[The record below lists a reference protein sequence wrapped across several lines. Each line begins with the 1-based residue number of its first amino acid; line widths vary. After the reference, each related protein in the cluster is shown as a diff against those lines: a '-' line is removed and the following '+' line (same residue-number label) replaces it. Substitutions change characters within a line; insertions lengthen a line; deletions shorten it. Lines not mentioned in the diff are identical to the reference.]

1 MVTYAEAAVR
11 KPIKAVLKYTMVNL
25 GVVTV
30 AEEERC
36 VVREAARR
44 AKNDVLVCDPRGA
57 RSRSLQTTRSQ
68 LGRRK
73 KKKRA
78 LFYLGGVLSQACDG
92 CFLVSCL
99 YLACILLSRSYKL
112 AVLAAL
118 MVPMMLVLVSKE
130 EEQARARSEH
140 RRVDVSMLSYFL
152 PPGLTVKRQHETR
165 SVTLTRSTIFYVRSE
180 VDRSVGR
187 SVGRSVDGC

>member
-11 KPIKAVLKYTMVNL
+11 KPMKAVLKYTMVNL

-73 KKKRA
+73 K
-78 LFYLGGVLSQACDG
+78 
-92 CFLVSCL
+92 LVTAVSS

-187 SVGRSVDGC
+187 SVG